1 MAEICVPKEP
11 DGLDEAEPPF
21 WHDEEREVFQS
32 KRSAEKD
39 PGLPRI
45 LRSLPG
51 CLTRAPLL
59 LMLLL
64 ISLGLF
70 MLMLITLVQVSRI
83 QQSLPRE
90 MEHQG
95 SRSPG
100 VVLQEPMKS
109 DLEEIHQQLAWMNAT
124 LTGLC
129 RPCPWNWDFFQ
140 GNCYAFS
147 QTRRTWKASVSD
159 CQDMNAQLVVVNNAE
174 EQKFLQF
181 WNTRNDKPAWIG
193 LTDHHNEGSWQWV
206 DNSPLLLS
214 FWKQGEPNSQGDEDC
229 VELYSDGWN
238 DKKCSAELFWIC
250 EKPSGLC
257 PGLRETLSPTQPMP
271 LNGPQ

>member
-1 MAEICVPKEP
+1 MWKNGPEEGPQRAIQ
-11 DGLDEAEPPF
+11 
-21 WHDEEREVFQS
+21 EREVFQGQ
-32 KRSAEKD
+32 RSAEKD
-39 PGLPRI
+39 LGPLRN
-45 LRSLPG
+45 LRSLTG

-64 ISLGLF
+64 LFLGF
-70 MLMLITLVQVSRI
+70 FVLMLITLIQVSRI

-90 MEHQG
+90 TERQG
-95 SRSPG
+95 SRSLG
-100 VVLQEPMKS
+100 VVSQERLKS
-109 DLEEIHQQLAWMNAT
+109 DLEEIHRQLAWMNAT

-147 QTRRTWKASVSD
+147 QTQRTWKASVSA
-159 CQDMNAQLVVVNNAE
+159 CQDMSAQLVVVNSAE

-181 WNTRNDKPAWIG
+181 WNIRNDKPTWIG

-229 VELYSDGWN
+229 VELYNDGWN
-238 DKKCSAELFWIC
+238 DRKCSAELFWIC
-250 EKPSGLC
+250 ERPSGLC
-257 PGLRETLSPTQPMP
+257 PGLGGPLSPTQSLP
-271 LNGPQ
+271 LGGPQ